1 MTPESE
7 LIIDASLPDVW
18 TIFIDVGQRAR
29 WQQTFGA
36 YEKMS
41 GIVGQPGSVG
51 EITLVENDRQ
61 RVLTERITERRG
73 ESFSQQLMPLMRKPY
88 CSCINL
94 KQ

>member
-18 TIFIDVGQRAR
+18 KIFIDVGQRAR
-29 WQQTFGA
+29 WQQT
-36 YEKMS
+36 MS

-88 CSCINL
+88 CSYINL